1 PLYLYS
7 KLFNL
12 RNPTRVYFEFISRP
26 MLYSLCVIGVSY
38 LLRDEIYSFKVSTW
52 LDFINKLLLVST
64 PSILVICAIFSTDS
78 DFRLFFRKI
87 IYVIMKK

>member
-1 PLYLYS
+1 
-7 KLFNL
+7 
-12 RNPTRVYFEFISRP
+12 
-26 MLYSLCVIGVSY
+26 GVSY